1 MNSKRKASPMVIVT
15 KAACFILAACLMLAM
30 AASVRFA
37 LADNAFAQPDLAS
50 AERAS
55 RLEPESSRYWYRLAA
70 LRAAE
75 NPRDRVIAEALDR
88 AIAANPRDTNAR
100 MERAQFESEGE
111 LLEAVRTDHLYTPAW
126 VLANFY
132 FQRQKLDSFWQ
143 YARKCVDIADPGSYD
158 LTALFDLA
166 WQASG
171 ESSDEIRRRLI
182 PPRHFVQADYLKYL
196 TENRRLDAAI
206 PVARDLLACDDP
218 ADRSALTALV
228 QRMIEAGRVDDAL
241 AIWNALPQS
250 EHLDPARGQS
260 LTNGS
265 LKRGFA
271 PLGFDWR
278 LTQVNGVASSHYPE
292 DGEVRIEFGGDQREE
307 CILLFQPVP
316 VVAGARYRLTFRY
329 RTSGMK
335 SCDGLM
341 WQLTST
347 LEPHEDW
354 TGGAASFTVA
364 PNARLATLELSYH
377 RKPGTTRIS
386 GVVAFRE
393 FGLERL
399 P

>member
-1 MNSKRKASPMVIVT
+1 MVIVT
-15 KAACFILAACLMLAM
+15 KAACVILAACLTLAI
-30 AASVRFA
+30 AASVRLA
-37 LADNAFAQPDLAS
+37 LADYFFAQPDLAS
-50 AERAS
+50 AERAC
-55 RLEPESSRYWYRLAA
+55 RLEAECSRNWYRVAA

-75 NPRDRVIAEALDR
+75 DPRDPKIAETLDR
-88 AIAANPRDTNAR
+88 AVAVNPRDTNAR
-100 MERAQFESEGE
+100 MERARFDSESD
-111 LLEAVRTDHLYTPAW
+111 LLEATRTNHLYAPAW

-143 YARKCVDIADPGSYD
+143 YARKCVDIIDPGSYD

-171 ESSDEIRRRLI
+171 GSGDEIRRRLI

-196 TENRRLDAAI
+196 TENRRLDAAR
-206 PVARDLLACDDP
+206 PAATDLLAYHDT
-218 ADRSALTALV
+218 ADRSALAALV
-228 QRMIEAGRVDDAL
+228 QRMVEAGRIDDAL
-241 AIWNALPQS
+241 AIWNALPHA

-260 LTNGS
+260 LTNGW
-265 LKRGFA
+265 LKRAFE

-278 LTQVNGVASSHYPE
+278 LTQVNGVSSSHYPE
-292 DGEVRIEFGGDQREE
+292 DGEVRIELSGDQREE

-316 VVAGARYRLTFRY
+316 VVAGASYRLTFRY

-341 WQLTST
+341 WQSAST

-354 TGGAASFTVA
+354 TAGAATFTVA
-364 PNARLATLELSYH
+364 QNARLATLELSYH
-377 RKPGTTRIS
+377 RRPGTTRIV
-386 GVVAFRE
+386 GVAEFRE